1 MNIHE
6 RTMTPGRGYKNKTAT
21 LDISVFGMGYVGVVS
36 AACLTH
42 NGHTVI
48 GVDTNETKTG
58 LVNAGT
64 SPIIEK
70 DVAAFLSEAHA
81 DEMLSA
87 TTDAAEAVA
96 NSNLSLVCVG
106 TPSRKNGS
114 LDTSIVEKVCEE
126 IGAAIKLK
134 DDYHC
139 VVIRS
144 TMLPGTIKEVVIPA
158 LEETSGKKAGHDF
171 GLAINPEFLR
181 EGTAVYDFYN
191 PPKTVIGSLSE
202 RDADLVAALYE
213 DLDAP
218 LFKVSIE
225 VAEMT
230 KYVDN
235 VWHALKV
242 AYGNEIGNICK
253 PLGIDSH
260 AVMEIFCQDTKL
272 NIAPTYLKPGFAFGG
287 SCLPKDLRAL
297 NYKAQDL
304 DLSVPLIRS
313 ISESNR
319 TQVERGLEIIA
330 GHGRKNIAFFGISF
344 KSGTDDLR
352 ESPQV
357 ELVERLLG
365 KGYKVKIYD
374 RNVEMARLTGG
385 NKDYILKVIPH
396 ISDLIGESFEDVL
409 AHGDVIV
416 IGNSDPEFHTIPR
429 SMNNEQIL
437 VDLVRIPERDLIGER
452 YDGVNW

>member
-1 MNIHE
+1 MNIPE
-6 RTMTPGRGYKNKTAT
+6 RTMTPAGVYNTRTKPMEV
-21 LDISVFGMGYVGVVS
+21 SVFGMGYVGVVS

-48 GVDTNETKTG
+48 GVDTNETKAD

-70 DVAAFLSEAHA
+70 NVAGFLSEAHN
-81 DEMLSA
+81 DGLLTA

-96 NSNLSLVCVG
+96 TSSLSLVCVG

-114 LDTSIVEKVCEE
+114 LDTSIVEKVCRE
-126 IGAAIKLK
+126 IGTAIKLK

-144 TMLPGTIKEVVIPA
+144 TMLPGTIKDVVIPA
-158 LEETSGKKAGHDF
+158 LEEASGKQAGEGF

-181 EGTAVYDFYN
+181 ESTAVYDFYN
-191 PPKTVIGSLSE
+191 PPKTVIGSLNE
-202 RDADLVAALYE
+202 RDANLVAALYE

-260 AVMEIFCQDTKL
+260 DVMDIFCQDQKL
-272 NIAPTYLKPGFAFGG
+272 NISPTYLKPGFAFGG

-297 NYKAQDL
+297 NYKAQEL
-304 DLSVPLIRS
+304 DLCVPLIKS
-313 ISESNR
+313 VSESNR

-330 GHGRKNIAFFGISF
+330 GHGKKNISFFGISF

-365 KGYKVKIYD
+365 KGYNVKIFD
-374 RNVEMARLTGG
+374 RNIEMARLTGG
-385 NKDYILKVIPH
+385 NKDYILQVIPH
-396 ISDLIGESFEDVL
+396 ISNLIGESFDEVL
-409 AHGDVIV
+409 AHGDLIV
-416 IGNSDPEFHTIPR
+416 IGNSDPEFRKIPR
-429 SMNNEQIL
+429 SMNDVQIL
-437 VDLVRIPERDLIGER
+437 VDLVRIPERNLIGDR
-452 YDGVNW
+452 YDGINW

>member
-6 RTMTPGRGYKNKTAT
+6 SKMAPARGYERKTAT
-21 LDISVFGMGYVGVVS
+21 LDISVFGMGYVGIVS

-48 GVDTNETKTG
+48 GVDTNETKTD

-70 DVAAFLSEAHA
+70 DVAAFLSEAHT
-81 DEMLSA
+81 DEILSA
-87 TTDAAEAVA
+87 TTNAAEAVA
-96 NSNLSLVCVG
+96 NSSLSLVCVG

-144 TMLPGTIKEVVIPA
+144 TMLPGTIKSVVIPA
-158 LEETSGKKAGHDF
+158 LENSSGKRAGIDF
-171 GLAINPEFLR
+171 GVAINPEFLR

-191 PPKTVIGSLSE
+191 PPKTVVGSLNE

-260 AVMEIFCQDTKL
+260 AVMDIFCQDTKL

-304 DLSVPLIRS
+304 DLNVPLIKS

-330 GHGRKNIAFFGISF
+330 GHGKKNISFFGISF

-374 RNVEMARLTGG
+374 RNVEMAKLTGG
-385 NKDYILKVIPH
+385 NRITSSRSSR
-396 ISDLIGESFEDVL
+396 ISV
-409 AHGDVIV
+409 
-416 IGNSDPEFHTIPR
+416 T
-429 SMNNEQIL
+429 
-437 VDLVRIPERDLIGER
+437 
-452 YDGVNW
+452 